1 MDHAI
6 EEQVGEAINE
16 VFRRLD
22 DWSYEQLA
30 EGFRAI
36 RERFGWLAAS
46 DPTAFL
52 ELERR
57 VAEDT
62 LLVAEDTEQPIAECE
77 RLLERV
83 LELGWTD
90 RYRAPEVLLPFC
102 RYCIDQGRPDIAF
115 RYLAPVATELQAL
128 PPASGAEELHAS
140 LLTAVRDLLRAAD
153 SR

>member
-1 MDHAI
+1 MDHPI
-6 EEQVGEAINE
+6 EEQVGEAIND

-36 RERFGWLAAS
+36 RERFCWLAAS
-46 DPTAFL
+46 DPAAFR
-52 ELERR
+52 EVERR

-102 RYCIDQGRPDIAF
+102 RYCIDQGRPDIAL
-115 RYLAPVATELQAL
+115 RYLAPIATELQGM
-128 PPASGAEELHAS
+128 PPASGDEELHAS
-140 LLTAVRDLLRAAD
+140 LLAAVREMLRVAD

>member
-1 MDHAI
+1 MDRAI

-16 VFRRLD
+16 VFRRLA
-22 DWSYEQLA
+22 DWPYEQLA

-36 RERFGWLAAS
+36 RERFSWLAAS
-46 DPTAFL
+46 DPAAFR
-52 ELERR
+52 EVERR

-62 LLVAEDTEQPIAECE
+62 LLVAEDTAQPIAECE

-102 RYCIDQGRPDIAF
+102 RYCIDQGRPDIAL
-115 RYLAPVATELQAL
+115 RHLAPVATELQEI
-128 PPASGAEELHAS
+128 PPAAGQEELHAS
-140 LLTAVRDLLRAAD
+140 LLTAVHEMQRAAD
-153 SR
+153 SG